1 MVTVPH
7 SWILINASPGAGPNS
22 VLDGPLSLSALTS
35 GIKWMQWW
43 TGKRRPAK
51 ATSTEVP
58 HLSLST
64 TRVEILVEPII
75 KTCGYNPA
83 EIITVKILKKVV
95 SESGAGSTVEHCRDI
110 IYHVPLKRLIGRI
123 WAGVLSLFFSP
134 LPILFHGLG

>member
-43 TGKRRPAK
+43 TGERRPAK

-58 HLSLST
+58 HLSLRT

-83 EIITVKILKKVV
+83 EIITVKILKKAV